1 MEEEVQRLRAELK
14 RINTEFEITLG
25 RVNGM
30 HMALLMVTRYWGR
43 PAATLIAELREAI
56 EKTEATSLPT
66 PLPDSTI
73 AETKR
78 VAQQIVEMLAH
89 ADREGH

>member
-1 MEEEVQRLRAELK
+1 MEEEVRQLRAELR

-30 HMALLMVTRYWGR
+30 HMALLMIARYWGR
-43 PAATLIAELREAI
+43 PARTLISELQEAS

-78 VAQQIVEMLAH
+78 VAQQIVEVLSH